1 MFFRLDESFILF
13 FSMKN
18 FIFLL
23 LLSTSFANAQ
33 VNPQNIRIARD
44 SFGVPHIFAPTD
56 QEVAY
61 GLAWAHAEDDFP
73 TLQLMILSG
82 KAKLASALGKKGAQA
97 DYVVNLLRCRQLVE
111 DQWSLLSPDFIKLVN
126 GYVQGINAYAKA
138 HPKEI
143 KYKNAFPV
151 NDREYLTASIFS
163 LSIFCGVEKTL
174 PKILGGKVET
184 IPGFS
189 SEGSNAFAFHPSKT
203 NTGEAFLAINAHQ
216 PVEGPVAFYEAHLQS
231 EEGWNML
238 GGLFPGACLIFHGT
252 NENLGWAHTVNSP
265 DIIDIFQLESNPKN
279 NNQYKFD
286 GEWLNLEVRKAKL
299 KIKGIPFRISKK
311 VYWSKY
317 GATLKTKN
325 GVFSMRLPAN
335 MDCRALEE
343 WYRMNKAQNY
353 TAFYKALSMTSLPMF
368 NIVYADRFDT
378 IFYISNAKLPIRNPD
393 PSYNWKGTIP
403 GNSSATLWTKFKPIE
418 SLPQYTNPAAG
429 YLFNTNHSPFLA
441 TEGKSNLTPTKYD
454 LKDGFET
461 YNNNR
466 SKRVNELLNGIDKID
481 YEYFKKIKFDR
492 QYPANFE
499 FPYGLDSLLGLNA
512 GDYPALKEVITTL
525 QNWDHKA
532 VVNSKGAAVFL
543 LAYEYIAKRV
553 NNGPSRQITKMES
566 VETYQYINDYMI
578 NNFGKVDLTLGD
590 IQKLVRGDDARPAD
604 GLPDVLAAAYSKPY
618 LNGTRNITTGD
629 AYICLVRYPKTGLP
643 IIESINTF
651 GASQQ
656 PGSAHY
662 KDQMLLFQNQQTK
675 HMTLDKNEVL
685 KNAERVYHPVLIK

>member
-325 GVFSMRLPAN
+325 GVFSMRLAAN

-393 PSYNWKGTIP
+393 PSYNWRGTIP
-403 GNSSATLWTKFKPIE
+403 GNSSATLWTIFKPIE

-466 SKRVNELLNGIDKID
+466 SKRVYELLNGIDKID

-685 KNAERVYHPVLIK
+685 KNAERVYHPMLIK